1 MEMIQQKTQEK
12 NQQMNQERIQ
22 EKSRQMNQQKMQE
35 KSPQMN
41 QKKNQEKNQQMN
53 QEKNLEMIRENI
65 LEIEQEKAVI
75 ARRTGRD
82 PSEILLCAV
91 TKTHPAEEINA
102 AIRAG
107 VTDIG
112 ENRVQEILEKYEKV
126 DKVNWHLI
134 GHLQTNK
141 VKYVIDKVCMIHSV
155 DSMRLA
161 AEIDRRAAQHGLAMD
176 ILIEV
181 NAAGDEA
188 KFGVSPEE
196 TEALITDILS
206 QCGHVRIRGL
216 MTIAP
221 FAEDPEEV
229 RPYFRTMKELYDRF
243 GKIDHPNLDFRYLS
257 MGMSNDWIIA
267 AEEGAT
273 LIRVGTAIFGARH

>member
-1 MEMIQQKTQEK
+1 MVNIRDNIQQI
-12 NQQMNQERIQ
+12 ER
-22 EKSRQMNQQKMQE
+22 QKAE
-35 KSPQMN
+35 
-41 QKKNQEKNQQMN
+41 
-53 QEKNLEMIRENI
+53 
-65 LEIEQEKAVI
+65 I

-91 TKTHPAEEINA
+91 TKTHPAEQINE

-126 DKVNWHLI
+126 DEVNWHLI

-141 VKYVIDKVCMIHSV
+141 VKYIIDKVCMIHSV
-155 DSMRLA
+155 DSLRLA
-161 AEIDRRAAQHGLAMD
+161 AEIDRRAAQHGRTMD

-188 KFGVSPEE
+188 KFGVAPEE
-196 TEALITDILS
+196 TEGLIRAVLE
-206 QCGHVRIRGL
+206 QCAHVRIRGL

-221 FAEDPEEV
+221 FAEDPEDV

-243 GKIDHPNLDFRYLS
+243 GAIEHPHLDFRWLS
-257 MGMSNDWIIA
+257 MGMSNDWIVA

-273 LIRVGTAIFGARH
+273 LIRVGTAIFGARE